1 MKILVK
7 TNELIFLSW
16 VKHQLN
22 ENNIKFLVFDEFI
35 SSTEGNINAFPIR
48 VLVSEN
54 DYERAKRVIK
64 RQESREN

>member
-22 ENNIKFLVFDEFI
+22 ENDIKFLVFDEFI
-35 SSTEGNINAFPIR
+35 SSTEGNINAFPVR
-48 VLVSEN
+48 VLVSD
-54 DYERAKRVIK
+54 DYVKAKKLIK
-64 RQESREN
+64 REESRKN

>member
-35 SSTEGNINAFPIR
+35 SSTEGNINAFPVR

-54 DYERAKRVIK
+54 DYERAKSVIK
-64 RQESREN
+64 REESREN

>member
-54 DYERAKRVIK
+54 DYERAKSVIK
-64 RQESREN
+64 REESREN

>member
-35 SSTEGNINAFPIR
+35 SSTEGNINAFPVR
-48 VLVSEN
+48 VIVSEN
-54 DYERAKRVIK
+54 DYDRANSVIK
-64 RQESREN
+64 REESRKN

>member
-16 VKHQLN
+16 VKHRLN
-22 ENNIKFLVFDEFI
+22 ENDINFLVFDEFI

-54 DYERAKRVIK
+54 DYERAKKLIK
-64 RQESREN
+64 RGESNGN

>member
-64 RQESREN
+64 REESREN

>member
-35 SSTEGNINAFPIR
+35 SSTEGNINAFPVR

-54 DYERAKRVIK
+54 DYDRAKSVIK
-64 RQESREN
+64 REESRKN

>member
-22 ENNIKFLVFDEFI
+22 ENDIKFLVFDEFI
-35 SSTEGNINAFPIR
+35 SSTEGNINAFPVR

-54 DYERAKRVIK
+54 DYERAKRIIK
-64 RQESREN
+64 NKEFREN

>member
-22 ENNIKFLVFDEFI
+22 ENDIKFLVFDEFI
-35 SSTEGNINAFPIR
+35 SSTEGNINAFPVR

-54 DYERAKRVIK
+54 DYVKAKKLIK
-64 RQESREN
+64 REESKKN

>member
-22 ENNIKFLVFDEFI
+22 QNNIKFLVFDEFI

-54 DYERAKRVIK
+54 DYERAKKLIK
-64 RQESREN
+64 RRESKGN

>member
-64 RQESREN
+64 REESRKN

>member
-22 ENNIKFLVFDEFI
+22 ENDINFLVFDEFM

-48 VLVSEN
+48 VLVYEN
-54 DYERAKRVIK
+54 DYERAKKLIK
-64 RQESREN
+64 RRESKGN